1 MIDKDPIQMQSPPET
16 SRKGKITRRL
26 FFVILLGA
34 IFGSVAW
41 FYRRNAT
48 AKSIQAFFALE
59 DKTRHIIQEE
69 LELLKR
75 EHMTWFLATVGFFT
89 LVDWGLRVL
98 IPRRMEFRV
107 INYWSWSVF
116 SHRSIAWEYV
126 HYPRVEDDAIC
137 DGLIR
142 PSEQ

>member
-1 MIDKDPIQMQSPPET
+1 MQSLPKT
-16 SRKGKITRRL
+16 TGKGKVTRRL
-26 FFVILLGA
+26 FIVIVLGA

-48 AKSIQAFFALE
+48 AKSIQEFFALE
-59 DKTRHIIQEE
+59 DKTRQIIQEE

-75 EHMTWFLATVGFFT
+75 EHTTWFLATVGFFT

-98 IPRRMEFRV
+98 IPRRIEFRV
-107 INYWSWSVF
+107 INYWSWRVF
-116 SHRSIAWEYV
+116 SHRSIAWAYID
-126 HYPRVEDDAIC
+126 YPIVGDDPAC

-142 PSEQ
+142 PSKQ